1 MSGDE
6 PKAIVSINIPFTYVS
21 TGTNNIQDIIML
33 KTPRNLL
40 VNGQAAETMPTTFK
54 F

>member
-6 PKAIVSINIPFTYVS
+6 PKAIVSINIPYTYVS

-33 KTPRNLL
+33 KTPRN
-40 VNGQAAETMPTTFK
+40 ADIPTLRRSPAC
-54 F
+54 